1 MGNILGTP
9 QTFYISYDWHDSSDS
24 SYIDSDY
31 VSSTSEESCAPYS
44 WQQFV
49 SDLLCCPWCGGTL
62 DYKAEE
68 EEDFGWDGAIVGV
81 VRRRG
86 CRIRDHWA
94 LAFRP
99 GFDVSQLPRRIDGFR
114 TRIPSRCRRTCRPQR
129 VYVIGGESSSDDDDD
144 SSVATEIIFVD

>member
-24 SYIDSDY
+24 SYVDPNY
-31 VSSTSEESCAPYS
+31 TSSTTDESCAPYG
-44 WQQFV
+44 WQQFF
-49 SDLLCCPWCGGTL
+49 SGLLCCPWCGGTL
-62 DYKAEE
+62 DYREVKQP
-68 EEDFGWDGAIVGV
+68 EEDLGWDGAIVGI

-99 GFDVSQLPRRIDGFR
+99 GLDISQLPRRIDGFR
-114 TRIPSRCRRTCRPQR
+114 TRIPSQCRRTCGPRR
-129 VYVIGGESSSDDDDD
+129 VYVIRGDSSSDDD
-144 SSVATEIIFVD
+144 SSVATEIVFVS